1 MPVGGV
7 VYILEQAA
15 GSQEGHISS
24 IHKPLVKS
32 TFPRHFTSN
41 TTSIPTSTKP
51 TKIKH
56 FTTFYTIKNHHYST
70 LKSPQ
75 SLENKTFSRTQPQIA
90 SLIRKFHLTNH
101 IKSNLKISQTPA
113 KSTLLLS
120 NTNQNFTLL
129 SKSKNLS
136 RHETHNEH
144 NQKITIISIIKR
156 E

>member
-7 VYILEQAA
+7 VYILGQIS
-15 GSQEGHISS
+15 GFRKGHICCSHTLTPILS
-24 IHKPLVKS
+24 
-32 TFPRHFTSN
+32 
-41 TTSIPTSTKP
+41 SIPTSTKP

-56 FTTFYTIKNHHYST
+56 FTTFYTIKNHYYST

-75 SLENKTFSRTQPQIA
+75 SLENKTFSRTQPKITY
-90 SLIRKFHLTNH
+90 LIRKFHLTNH

>member
-15 GSQEGHISS
+15 GSQERHIWCFHTSTPILSS
-24 IHKPLVKS
+24 IPS
-32 TFPRHFTSN
+32 
-41 TTSIPTSTKP
+41 STKP

-75 SLENKTFSRTQPQIA
+75 SLENKTFSRTQPKITY
-90 SLIRKFHLTNH
+90 LIRKFHLTNH

>member
-1 MPVGGV
+1 MAYLMFPH
-7 VYILEQAA
+7 LDPHFEFDTHFDKTHQNQAFHHFLHHQK
-15 GSQEGHISS
+15 S
-24 IHKPLVKS
+24 PL
-32 TFPRHFTSN
+32 FHQ
-41 TTSIPTSTKP
+41 
-51 TKIKH
+51 
-56 FTTFYTIKNHHYST
+56 
-70 LKSPQ
+70 KSPQ
-75 SLENKTFSRTQPQIA
+75 TLINKAFHRTTPKITY
-90 SLIRKFHLTNH
+90 LIRKFHLTNH

>member
-1 MPVGGV
+1 MGV

-15 GSQEGHISS
+15 GNQERHIWCS
-24 IHKPLVKS
+24 HTS
-32 TFPRHFTSN
+32 TPILS
-41 TTSIPTSTKP
+41 SIPTSTKP

-75 SLENKTFSRTQPQIA
+75 SLENKTFSRTQPKITY
-90 SLIRKFHLTNH
+90 LIRKFHLTNN

-144 NQKITIISIIKR
+144 NKKITIISIIKR

>member
-1 MPVGGV
+1 M

-15 GSQEGHISS
+15 GSQERHIWCS
-24 IHKPLVKS
+24 H
-32 TFPRHFTSN
+32 
-41 TTSIPTSTKP
+41 TSTP
-51 TKIKH
+51 HFEFDTHFDKIP
-56 FTTFYTIKNHHYST
+56 KNQCFHPFSHHQ
-70 LKSPQ
+70 KSPLSHQ
-75 SLENKTFSRTQPQIA
+75 KQPQTLINQCFNRTQPKTTLI
-90 SLIRKFHLTNH
+90 IRKFHLTNYQKFNH
-101 IKSNLKISQTPA
+101 KISQTPV

>member
-1 MPVGGV
+1 M
-7 VYILEQAA
+7 VYILEQVFDCLK
-15 GSQEGHISS
+15 GHICCS
-24 IHKPLVKS
+24 HTS
-32 TFPRHFTSN
+32 TPILS
-41 TTSIPTSTKP
+41 SIPTSTKP

-56 FTTFYTIKNHHYST
+56 FTTFHTIKNHHYST

-75 SLENKTFSRTQPQIA
+75 SLENKTFSRTQPKITY
-90 SLIRKFHLTNH
+90 LIRKFHLTNH
-101 IKSNLKISQTPA
+101 IKSNLKISQTPV